1 MININAFSK
10 NHINGK
16 RNREC
21 IKSSELLARI
31 DKAIAAK
38 EVSAKELDDLEQT
51 IRCTSQCFVPKWLMT
66 DLYDTTGITVKFE
79 EPKAI
84 EMPKVEK
91 PIDKPEITKPIGDGE
106 PTVSGDYQAD
116 KVEEPIKGT
125 DPDGGVIGEQGE
137 MGKVP
142 TENAEPEKTDVK
154 DEGVNDEG
162 VAPDTTE
169 PSNAPANGE
178 PTEEIDGVPADTQEP
193 TPETQEPA
201 PDNDEQP
208 ADETAAPKKG
218 GRKKKDAAE

>member
-91 PIDKPEITKPIGDGE
+91 PIDKPEITEPIGDGK

-137 MGKVP
+137 MGKDP
-142 TENAEPEKTDVK
+142 TETTEKTEPEKIDVK

-162 VAPDTTE
+162 AAPDTNE
-169 PSNAPANGE
+169 
-178 PTEEIDGVPADTQEP
+178 PADA
-193 TPETQEPA
+193 QEPA
-201 PDNDEQP
+201 PETKEPTPDNDEQP